1 METTNFLEKEI
12 QIAGIRFRHNAN
24 QVRFESYPKRLIYK
38 GHEYA
43 LVET

>member
-1 METTNFLEKEI
+1 MEATILKEKEI
-12 QIAGIRFRHNAN
+12 QIAGVRFRHDSN

-38 GHEYA
+38 GHEYT